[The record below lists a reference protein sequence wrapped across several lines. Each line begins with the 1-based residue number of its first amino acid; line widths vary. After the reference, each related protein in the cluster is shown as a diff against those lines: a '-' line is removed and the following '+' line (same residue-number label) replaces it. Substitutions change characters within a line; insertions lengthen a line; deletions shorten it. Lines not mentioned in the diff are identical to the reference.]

1 MSFEIVRSLS
11 LISLSPRLVND
22 ALVDRWPIV
31 FENLINFHGFYPK
44 SMKRLLN
51 LSIKYLRS

>member
-1 MSFEIVRSLS
+1 MVVYRLFEIVRYLS

-31 FENLINFHGFYPK
+31 FENLINFHGFYP
-44 SMKRLLN
+44 
-51 LSIKYLRS
+51 